1 MGLLLFGPSWVFHRE
16 CFFILKIVT
25 QHCIANIQN
34 IF

>member
-1 MGLLLFGPSWVFHRE
+1 MGLLPFGLTWVFHRVG
-16 CFFILKIVT
+16 FFILKIVT